1 MLKIVIAFVIG
12 IILFGCVSRG
22 GMDAVPL
29 LWKPTVEPKKYWHPD
44 LTKLQLS
51 VGGFRDM
58 RADKSLIGMNF
69 QDPHDVKKVK
79 TGDDVGKWVSLM
91 TKKTMVDYGIS
102 TLDSSNLVMTG
113 DIVEFMVQEGED
125 YKANVNIEFRI
136 TGRSGNE
143 LWTGMVNGSST
154 RFGRSFNIENYY
166 ESLSD
171 AVIDAVGRLVEGTD
185 MVKTLVA
192 RVNNDGL
199 SNNKKHPKRS
209 TKR

>member
-1 MLKIVIAFVIG
+1 MLKIIAAVGIG

-44 LTKLQLS
+44 LTKMQLS
-51 VGGFRDM
+51 VGDFRDM
-58 RADKSLIGMNF
+58 REDKSLIGRNI
-69 QDPHDVKKVK
+69 QDPHDVKKVR
-79 TGDDVGKWVSLM
+79 TGDEVGKWVSLM
-91 TKKTMVDYGIS
+91 TKKTIVDYGIS
-102 TLDSSNLVMTG
+102 ISDSSDAVLTG
-113 DIVEFMVQEGED
+113 DIVDFMVEEGED
-125 YKANVNIEFRI
+125 YKANVNIKFSI

-143 LWTGMVNGSST
+143 IWTGMVSGSST

-185 MVKTLVA
+185 MVKTLVG
-192 RVNNDGL
+192 RVNNVVS